1 MRIILAEDHCGDRL
15 VAPYRNASASDAHAL
30 RQTGIFPAWRRD
42 AIIHAMRKGRP
53 IVLRKALVIS
63 STALALSALTGVAFA
78 MWMDNGARI
87 FMTMIESGLA
97 WCF

>member
-1 MRIILAEDHCGDRL
+1 
-15 VAPYRNASASDAHAL
+15 
-30 RQTGIFPAWRRD
+30 
-42 AIIHAMRKGRP
+42 MRKGRP

-63 STALALSALTGVAFA
+63 STTLALSALTGVAFA